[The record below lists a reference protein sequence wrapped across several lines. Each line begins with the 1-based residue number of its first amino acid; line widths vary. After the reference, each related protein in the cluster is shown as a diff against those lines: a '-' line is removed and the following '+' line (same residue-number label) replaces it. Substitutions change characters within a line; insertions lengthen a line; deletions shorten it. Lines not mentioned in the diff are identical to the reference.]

1 MMLLWKLL
9 LLLPFIGCR
18 AENGKP
24 HGPVFIQEPNDIVF
38 PVDSEEKKAT
48 LNCEAKGNPT
58 PHYRWQRNGTGIDI
72 NLDYHYSVI
81 GGSLVINNPVR
92 TQDYGSYQ
100 CFATNSF
107 GTIVSKKVKLQFA
120 YLENF
125 KGKLRNNV
133 SVREGQGVVLLCG
146 APSHST
152 ELKYAWIFNQY
163 PTFVEQDNRRFVSQK
178 TGNLYIS
185 KVEVSDVGAYIC
197 EIENTVTNK
206 RVMSPPTPLV
216 LRTDGVMGEY
226 EPKIE
231 VRFPDSVFAAKG
243 STVKLECFAL
253 GNPVPTISWRRIGG
267 SFFDKVKT
275 NKTYGVLE
283 IPNFQQKDS
292 GTYECTAENS
302 RGKNM
307 ARGQLVF
314 YARPYWIQ
322 NITDAYV
329 PIEESLQW
337 VCKASGDPKP
347 SYRWLKNG
355 EPLIMEERIQLEKGA
370 LTIPAVNLSDS
381 GMYQCVAENKHGVI
395 YLSAELRIM
404 ASSPDFSMSPLKK
417 LMAVRV
423 GSEVIIEC
431 KPTASPR
438 ATFFWMKGNVI
449 LQENERRTILED
461 GSLRIVNVTKKDGG
475 HYTCVARNH
484 FGSAN
489 STGTLMVKDPTRI
502 TIPPSDMDVTVGE
515 STILPC
521 QVSHDPSL
529 NAEFSWSFN
538 GQLID
543 FRRDRDHFE
552 KVGGQGSSGDLMI
565 RNIQLKDAGRF
576 VCMVQTTVDSASAAA
591 DLIVRVPPG
600 PPGGVVVEEITDTTA
615 QLSWSPGIDN
625 HSPIS
630 MYTVQAR
637 TPFSVGWQALKT
649 VPEIIGGDAVTATV
663 IDLSPWVEYEFR
675 VVASNSIGIG
685 EPSLPSEKSRTEE
698 ALPEVGP
705 ANVSGGGGSRSELVI
720 TWEPVPEELQNGEG
734 FGYVVAFRPLGS
746 TSWMKAAVTSA
757 DASRY
762 IFRNESVPPFSPYE
776 VKVGVYN
783 NKGEGPY
790 SSVITVFSA
799 EEEPTVAPFNV
810 SARSLSASE
819 VQVSW
824 EAVPWET
831 NKGKVRGYEIWY
843 WTDDENEEVASK
855 LRSNGNN
862 TSAKVTGLKGS
873 TLYYLV
879 VTAYSSAGTGPASLP
894 VNITTKKPPPSQA
907 PGKIRWESA
916 SSRVV
921 LNWDHVKAMENESE
935 VTGYKVLYRNNRQSS
950 IKVIETNNTSVELLL
965 PDDADYIIE
974 VKTFSDGGDGV
985 SSAQIKIPRMSLI
998 LLHEEKL
1005 PQTIKEKLGMKAVKF
1020 TAQANVSKQV
1030 VLSLML

>member
-9 LLLPFIGCR
+9 LLQSFIGCL

-24 HGPVFIQEPNDIVF
+24 HGPVFLHEPNDTVF

-48 LNCEAKGNPT
+48 LNCEATGNPT
-58 PHYRWQRNGTGIDI
+58 PHYRWQRNGSDIDI
-72 NLDYHYSVI
+72 SLSYRY
-81 GGSLVINNPVR
+81 SLVGGNLIITNPDR
-92 TQDYGSYQ
+92 AQDYGTYQ
-100 CFATNSF
+100 CFATNLF
-107 GTIVSKKVKLQFA
+107 GTIMSKAAKFEFA
-120 YLENF
+120 YLESF
-125 KGKLRNNV
+125 KGKSRNNV

-146 APSHST
+146 PPAHST
-152 ELKYAWIFNQY
+152 ELKYTWIFNQF

-185 KVEVSDVGAYIC
+185 KVEVSDVGSYIC

-206 RVMSPPTPLV
+206 RVLSPPTPLV
-216 LRTDGVMGEY
+216 LRSDGVMGEY

-231 VRFPDSVFAAKG
+231 VRFPETVFAARG

-253 GNPVPTISWRRIGG
+253 GNPVPTISWRRIGS
-267 SFFDKVKT
+267 SFSDKIKV

-283 IPNFQQKDS
+283 ITNFQQKDS

-302 RGKNM
+302 RGKNT

-314 YARPYWIQ
+314 YARPNWIR
-322 NITDAYV
+322 NLTDAYV
-329 PIEESLQW
+329 PIGESLQW
-337 VCKASGDPKP
+337 NCKASGEPKP
-347 SYRWLKNG
+347 SHRWLKNG
-355 EPLIMEERIQLEKGA
+355 KPLITEERIQVEKGT
-370 LTIPAVNLSDS
+370 LFIRAVNLSDS

-395 YLSAELRIM
+395 YVSAELRVM
-404 ASSPDFSMSPLKK
+404 ASAPDFSMSPLKK
-417 LMAVRV
+417 LIPVRI
-423 GSEVIIEC
+423 GGEVIIEC
-431 KPTASPR
+431 KPKASPR
-438 ATFFWMKGNVI
+438 ATLSWMKGNEV
-449 LQENERRTILED
+449 LQENERITLKD
-461 GSLRIVNVTKKDGG
+461 GRLRIVNVTKKDDGR
-475 HYTCVARNH
+475 YTCIAWNH

-489 STGTLMVKDPTRI
+489 STGTIMVKDPTRI
-502 TIPPSDMDVTVGE
+502 TTPPSDMDVTVGE

-529 NAEFSWSFN
+529 SVEFSWSFN

-552 KVGGQGSSGDLMI
+552 NVGGGYSGDLMI
-565 RNIQLKDAGRF
+565 RNIQLKHAGRF
-576 VCMVQTTVDSASAAA
+576 VCMVQTTVDSASAGAY
-591 DLIVRVPPG
+591 LIVRVPPG
-600 PPGGVVVEEITDTTA
+600 PPGGVIVEEITDTTA

-630 MYTVQAR
+630 TYTIQAR
-637 TPFSVGWQALKT
+637 TPFSVGWQAVKT
-649 VPEIIGGDAVTATV
+649 VPEVIDGDAVTATV

-685 EPSLPSEKSRTEE
+685 EPSLPSAKSRTEE
-698 ALPEVGP
+698 ALPDMGP

-734 FGYVVAFRPLGS
+734 FGYVVAFRLLGT

-762 IFRNESVPPFSPYE
+762 VFRNESVPPFCPYE

-790 SSVITVFSA
+790 SPVVIIYSA
-799 EEEPTVAPFNV
+799 EEEPTAAPFNV

-819 VQVSW
+819 VQVFW

-831 NKGKVRGYEIWY
+831 SKGKVRGYEIWY
-843 WTDDENEEVASK
+843 WADDENEETADK
-855 LRSNGNN
+855 LRSNGNI

-873 TLYYLV
+873 TLYYLMV
-879 VTAYSSAGTGPASLP
+879 KAYSSAGTGPASSP
-894 VNITTKKPPPSQA
+894 VNVTTRKPPPSQA
-907 PGKIRWESA
+907 PGKIWWESA

-950 IKVIETNNTSVELLL
+950 TKVIETNNTSVELLL

-974 VKTFSDGGDGV
+974 VKTFSDGGDGI
-985 SSAQIKIPRMSLI
+985 SSAQIRIPRMSYPDGGRSGTSASNACTLSAFS
-998 LLHEEKL
+998 
-1005 PQTIKEKLGMKAVKF
+1005 TI
-1020 TAQANVSKQV
+1020 
-1030 VLSLML
+1030 VLSLSARSALW

>member
-9 LLLPFIGCR
+9 LLQSFIGCL

-24 HGPVFIQEPNDIVF
+24 HGPVFMHEPHDIVF

-48 LNCEAKGNPT
+48 LSCEATGYPT
-58 PHYRWQRNGTGIDI
+58 PHYRWQRNGTNIDI
-72 NLDYHYSVI
+72 SINYRYSLVS
-81 GGSLVINNPVR
+81 GNLVINNPVR
-92 TQDYGSYQ
+92 TQDYGTYQ
-100 CFATNSF
+100 CFATNLF
-107 GTIVSKKVKLQFA
+107 GTIVSKAVKLQFA

-125 KGKLRNNV
+125 KGKSRNNV

-146 APSHST
+146 PPPHST
-152 ELKYAWIFNQY
+152 ELKYTWIFNQF

-185 KVEVSDVGAYIC
+185 KVEVSDVGSYIC
-197 EIENTVTNK
+197 EIENTVINK
-206 RVMSPPTPLV
+206 RVLSPPTPLV

-231 VRFPDSVFAAKG
+231 VRFPEIVFAAKG
-243 STVKLECFAL
+243 SAVKLECFAL
-253 GNPVPTISWRRIGG
+253 GNPVPTISWRRIGS
-267 SFFDKVKT
+267 SFPDKVKV

-302 RGKNM
+302 RGKNT

-314 YARPYWIQ
+314 YARPNWIR
-322 NITDAYV
+322 NLTDAHV
-329 PIEESLQW
+329 PIGERLQW
-337 VCKASGDPKP
+337 ICKASGEPKP
-347 SYRWLKNG
+347 SHRWLKNG
-355 EPLIMEERIQLEKGA
+355 EPLIIEERIQVEKGT
-370 LTIPAVNLSDS
+370 LNIRAVNLSDS

-395 YLSAELRIM
+395 YVSAELRVM
-404 ASSPDFSMSPLKK
+404 ASAPDFSMSPLKK
-417 LMAVRV
+417 LMPVRI

-431 KPTASPR
+431 KPKASPR
-438 ATFFWMKGNVI
+438 ATFSWMKGNEI
-449 LQENERRTILED
+449 LQENERRITLED
-461 GSLRIVNVTKKDGG
+461 GSLRIANVTKRDGG
-475 HYTCVARNH
+475 RYTCIARNH

-529 NAEFSWSFN
+529 SVEFSWSFN

-552 KVGGQGSSGDLMI
+552 KVGGGSSGDLMI
-565 RNIQLKDAGRF
+565 RNIQLKHAGRF

-600 PPGGVVVEEITDTTA
+600 PPGGVIVEEITDTTA

-649 VPEIIGGDAVTATV
+649 VPEVIDGAAVTATA

-675 VVASNSIGIG
+675 VVASNNIGIG

-698 ALPEVGP
+698 ALPDMGP

-734 FGYVVAFRPLGS
+734 FGYVVAFRLLET

-762 IFRNESVPPFSPYE
+762 VFRNESVPPFSPYE

-790 SSVITVFSA
+790 SPVIIVYSA
-799 EEEPTVAPFNV
+799 EEEPTAAPFNV

-819 VQVSW
+819 VQVFW

-843 WTDDENEEVASK
+843 WADDENEETADK
-855 LRSNGNN
+855 LRSNGNV
-862 TSAKVTGLKGS
+862 TSARVTGLKGS
-873 TLYYLV
+873 TLYYLMV
-879 VTAYSSAGTGPASLP
+879 KAYSSAGTGPASLP
-894 VNITTKKPPPSQA
+894 VNVTTRKPPPSQA
-907 PGKIRWESA
+907 PGKIWWESA

-950 IKVIETNNTSVELLL
+950 TKVIETNNTSVELLL

-974 VKTFSDGGDGV
+974 VKTFSDGGDGI
-985 SSAQIKIPRMSLI
+985 SSAQIRIPRMSYPDGGKSGTSASNACTLSAFS
-998 LLHEEKL
+998 
-1005 PQTIKEKLGMKAVKF
+1005 TI
-1020 TAQANVSKQV
+1020 
-1030 VLSLML
+1030 VLSLSARSTLW

>member
-9 LLLPFIGCR
+9 FLLSFIGCL

-24 HGPVFIQEPNDIVF
+24 HGPVFIHEPNDIVF
-38 PVDSEEKKAT
+38 PVDSEERKAT
-48 LNCEAKGNPT
+48 LNCEAKGNPA
-58 PHYRWQRNGTGIDI
+58 PYYRWQRNGTDIDI
-72 NLDYHYSVI
+72 NLDYRYSLI
-81 GGSLVINNPVR
+81 GGTLVINNPVR
-92 TQDYGSYQ
+92 TQDCGTYQ

-107 GTIVSKKVKLQFA
+107 GTIVSKEGKLQFA

-125 KGKLRNNV
+125 KGKSRNNV

-146 APSHST
+146 APSHSS
-152 ELKYAWIFNQY
+152 ELKYAWIFNQF
-163 PTFVEQDNRRFVSQK
+163 PTFVEQDNRRFVSQN

-185 KVEVSDVGAYIC
+185 KVEISDVGAYIC

-206 RVMSPPTPLV
+206 RVLSPPTPLV

-231 VRFPDSVFAAKG
+231 VRFAEVVYAAKG

-253 GNPVPTISWRRIGG
+253 GNPVPTISWRKIGG
-267 SFFDKVKT
+267 SFPDKIKA

-283 IPNFQQKDS
+283 IPNFQQRDS

-302 RGKNM
+302 RGKNT
-307 ARGQLVF
+307 AQGQLVF
-314 YARPYWIQ
+314 YAQPNWIQ

-337 VCKASGDPKP
+337 VCKANGDPKP

-355 EPLIMEERIQLEKGA
+355 KLLVMEGRILVEKGV
-370 LTIPAVNLSDS
+370 LTIRAVNLSDS
-381 GMYQCVAENKHGVI
+381 GMYQCLAENKHGVI
-395 YLSAELRIM
+395 YLNAELRVL
-404 ASSPDFSMSPLKK
+404 ASAPDFSTSPLKK
-417 LMAVRV
+417 LIAVSV
-423 GSEVIIEC
+423 GGDVFIEC
-431 KPTASPR
+431 KPKASPR
-438 ATFFWMKGNVI
+438 ATFSWMKGNAI
-449 LQENERRTILED
+449 LRENERRIILED
-461 GSLRIVNVTKKDGG
+461 GSLRIANVTKNDGG
-475 HYTCVARNH
+475 RYTCIAQNY

-502 TIPPSDMDVTVGE
+502 TIPPLDMDVTVGE

-529 NAEFSWSFN
+529 NVEFSWSFN

-565 RNIQLKDAGRF
+565 RNIQLKHAGRF
-576 VCMVQTTVDSASAAA
+576 ICMVRTAVDSASAAA

-600 PPGGVVVEEITDTTA
+600 PPGSVIVEEITDTTA
-615 QLSWSPGIDN
+615 QLSWTPGIDN

-637 TPFSVGWQALKT
+637 TPFSVGWQTLKT
-649 VPEIIGGDAVTATV
+649 VPEVIGGDAVTATV

-685 EPSLPSEKSRTEE
+685 EPSFPSEKSRTEE

-734 FGYVVAFRPLGS
+734 FGYVVAFRPLGA

-790 SSVITVFSA
+790 SAVITVYSA
-799 EEEPTVAPFNV
+799 EEEPTVAPYNV
-810 SARSLSASE
+810 SAKSLSASE
-819 VQVSW
+819 VQVFW

-843 WTDDENEEVASK
+843 WSDDENEEVASK
-855 LRSNGNN
+855 LRLSGNN
-862 TSAKVTGLKGS
+862 TSTKVTGLKGS

-879 VTAYSSAGTGPASLP
+879 VTAFSSAGTGPASLP
-894 VNITTKKPPPSQA
+894 VNVTTKKPPPSQA
-907 PGKIRWESA
+907 PGKIWWESA

-950 IKVIETNNTSVELLL
+950 SKVIETNNTSVELLL

-974 VKTFSDGGDGV
+974 VKTFSDGGDGI
-985 SSAQIKIPRMSLI
+985 SSAQIRIPRMSHPGGGRSGTAPSNTCTLSAFS
-998 LLHEEKL
+998 
-1005 PQTIKEKLGMKAVKF
+1005 TI
-1020 TAQANVSKQV
+1020 
-1030 VLSLML
+1030 VLSLSARSALW

>member
-1 MMLLWKLL
+1 
-9 LLLPFIGCR
+9 
-18 AENGKP
+18 
-24 HGPVFIQEPNDIVF
+24 
-38 PVDSEEKKAT
+38 
-48 LNCEAKGNPT
+48 
-58 PHYRWQRNGTGIDI
+58 
-72 NLDYHYSVI
+72 
-81 GGSLVINNPVR
+81 
-92 TQDYGSYQ
+92 
-100 CFATNSF
+100 
-107 GTIVSKKVKLQFA
+107 
-120 YLENF
+120 
-125 KGKLRNNV
+125 
-133 SVREGQGVVLLCG
+133 
-146 APSHST
+146 
-152 ELKYAWIFNQY
+152 
-163 PTFVEQDNRRFVSQK
+163 
-178 TGNLYIS
+178 
-185 KVEVSDVGAYIC
+185 
-197 EIENTVTNK
+197 
-206 RVMSPPTPLV
+206 
-216 LRTDGVMGEY
+216 MGEY

-231 VRFPDSVFAAKG
+231 VRFPEIVFAAKG

-253 GNPVPTISWRRIGG
+253 GNPVPNISWRRIGG
-267 SFFDKVKT
+267 SFSDKVKV

-292 GTYECTAENS
+292 STYECTAENS
-302 RGKNM
+302 RGKNT

-314 YARPYWIQ
+314 YARPNWIW

-337 VCKASGDPKP
+337 ICKASGEPKP
-347 SYRWLKNG
+347 SYKWLKNG
-355 EPLIMEERIQLEKGA
+355 EPLIIEERIQVEKGI
-370 LTIPAVNLSDS
+370 LTIRAVNLSDS
-381 GMYQCVAENKHGVI
+381 GMYQCMAENKHGVI
-395 YLSAELRIM
+395 YVSAELRVM
-404 ASSPDFSMSPLKK
+404 ASAPDFSMSPLKK
-417 LMAVRV
+417 LIPVRI
-423 GSEVIIEC
+423 GGEVIIEC
-431 KPTASPR
+431 KPKASPR
-438 ATFFWMKGNVI
+438 ATFAWKKGNEI
-449 LQENERRTILED
+449 LQENERRITLED
-461 GSLRIVNVTKKDGG
+461 GSLRITNVTKRDGG
-475 HYTCVARNH
+475 RYTCIALNQ

-502 TIPPSDMDVTVGE
+502 TIPPSDMDATVGE

-529 NAEFSWSFN
+529 SVEFSWSFN

-565 RNIQLKDAGRF
+565 RNIQLKHAGRF
-576 VCMVQTTVDSASAAA
+576 VCMVQTTVDSASAGA

-600 PPGGVVVEEITDTTA
+600 PPGGVIVEEITDTTA

-649 VPEIIGGDAVTATV
+649 VPEVIDGDAVTATV
-663 IDLSPWVEYEFR
+663 VDLSPWVEYEFR

-698 ALPEVGP
+698 ALPDMGP

-734 FGYVVAFRPLGS
+734 FGYVVAFRQLGT

-762 IFRNESVPPFSPYE
+762 VFRNESVPPFSPYE

-790 SSVITVFSA
+790 SPVITVYSA

-819 VQVSW
+819 VQVFW

-843 WTDDENEEVASK
+843 WADDENEETADK
-855 LRSNGNN
+855 LRSNGNI
-862 TSAKVTGLKGS
+862 TSARVTGLKGS
-873 TLYYLV
+873 TMYYLMV
-879 VTAYSSAGTGPASLP
+879 KAYSSAGTGPASLP
-894 VNITTKKPPPSQA
+894 VNVTTRKPPPSQA
-907 PGKIRWESA
+907 PGKIWWESA

-950 IKVIETNNTSVELLL
+950 TKVIETNNTSVELLL

-974 VKTFSDGGDGV
+974 VKTFSDGGDGI
-985 SSAQIKIPRMSLI
+985 SSAQIRIPRTSYPDGGRSGTSASNACTLSAFS
-998 LLHEEKL
+998 
-1005 PQTIKEKLGMKAVKF
+1005 TI
-1020 TAQANVSKQV
+1020 
-1030 VLSLML
+1030 VLSLSARSALW

>member
-9 LLLPFIGCR
+9 LLLLFIGCL

-24 HGPVFIQEPNDIVF
+24 HGPVFTQEPNDIVF

-48 LNCEAKGNPT
+48 LNCEAKGNPP
-58 PHYRWQRNGTGIDI
+58 PHYRWQRNGSDIDI
-72 NLDYHYSVI
+72 SMDYHYSLV

-92 TQDYGSYQ
+92 TQDYGTYQ
-100 CFATNSF
+100 CFATNLF
-107 GTIVSKKVKLQFA
+107 GTIVSKRVKLQFA

-125 KGKLRNNV
+125 KGKSRSNV

-146 APSHST
+146 PPPHST
-152 ELKYAWIFNQY
+152 ELKYTWIFNQF
-163 PTFVEQDNRRFVSQK
+163 PTFVEQDNRRFVSQE

-206 RVMSPPTPLV
+206 RVLSPPTPLV

-231 VRFPDSVFAAKG
+231 VRFPEIVFAAKG
-243 STVKLECFAL
+243 STVKMECFAL
-253 GNPVPTISWRRIGG
+253 GNPVPTISWRRIGS
-267 SFFDKVKT
+267 SFSDKVKV

-302 RGKNM
+302 RGKNT

-314 YARPYWIQ
+314 YARPNWIR
-322 NITDAYV
+322 NVTDAYV

-337 VCKASGDPKP
+337 VCKASGEPKP
-347 SYRWLKNG
+347 SHRWLKNG
-355 EPLIMEERIQLEKGA
+355 EPLTIEERIQVEKGA
-370 LTIPAVNLSDS
+370 LTIHAVNLSDS
-381 GMYQCVAENKHGVI
+381 GMYQCLAENKHGVI
-395 YLSAELRIM
+395 YVSAELRVM
-404 ASSPDFSMSPLKK
+404 ASAPDFSMSPLKK
-417 LMAVRV
+417 LIPVSV
-423 GSEVIIEC
+423 GGEVIIEC
-431 KPTASPR
+431 KPKASPR
-438 ATFFWMKGNVI
+438 ATFSWMKGNEI
-449 LQENERRTILED
+449 LQANERRIILED
-461 GSLRIVNVTKKDGG
+461 GSLRIANVTKRDGG
-475 HYTCVARNH
+475 RYTCIARNY

-529 NAEFSWSFN
+529 NVEFSWSFN

-565 RNIQLKDAGRF
+565 RNIQLKHAGRF

-600 PPGGVVVEEITDTTA
+600 PPGGVIVEEITDTTA

-649 VPEIIGGDAVTATV
+649 APDVIDGDAVTATV

-675 VVASNSIGIG
+675 VVASNNIGIG

-734 FGYVVAFRPLGS
+734 FGYVVAFRPLGT

-762 IFRNESVPPFSPYE
+762 VFRNESVPPFSPYE
-776 VKVGVYN
+776 IKVGVYN
-783 NKGEGPY
+783 NQGEGPY
-790 SSVITVFSA
+790 SPVITVYSA

-819 VQVSW
+819 VQVFW

-831 NKGKVRGYEIWY
+831 SKGKVRGYEVWY
-843 WTDDENEEVASK
+843 WADDENEEIADK
-855 LRSNGNN
+855 LRSNGNI
-862 TSAKVTGLKGS
+862 TSARVTGLKGS
-873 TLYYLV
+873 TLYYLAV
-879 VTAYSSAGTGPASLP
+879 KAYSSAGTGPASLP
-894 VNITTKKPPPSQA
+894 VNVTTKKPPPSQA
-907 PGKIRWESA
+907 PGKIWWESA

-950 IKVIETNNTSVELLL
+950 TKVIETNNTSVELLL
-965 PDDADYIIE
+965 PDDADYFIE
-974 VKTFSDGGDGV
+974 VKTFSDGGDGI
-985 SSAQIKIPRMSLI
+985 SSAQIRIPRMSYPDGGRSGTSASNACTLSAFS
-998 LLHEEKL
+998 
-1005 PQTIKEKLGMKAVKF
+1005 TI
-1020 TAQANVSKQV
+1020 
-1030 VLSLML
+1030 VLSLSARSTLW